1 MGEGV
6 LEVPRQ
12 PGGRRGLISHRV
24 VAARVKGIG
33 AGNEPVSAIKS
44 VPGPEEKVVRSGRGR
59 KGADPPESDCAV
71 GRADIGCRLAVEEP
85 AAFFISGVRFKLI
98 FEFEPNSPAAAE
110 RFSAFETETGT
121 GILSAH
127 HLEAVCCSAFRGGM
141 GVAKSGINDTIKCQ
155 TGRKGCSRD
164 QKGGTQCG
172 SESAIHESVPVTE
185 RSVQAFTASIR
196 NIRTGL
202 NVSSHSR

>member
-85 AAFFISGVRFKLI
+85 AAFFISGKLHMMWEVRGAGCAPFPCLCGCQL
-98 FEFEPNSPAAAE
+98 FTSSNHV
-110 RFSAFETETGT
+110 GT
-121 GILSAH
+121 
-127 HLEAVCCSAFRGGM
+127 V
-141 GVAKSGINDTIKCQ
+141 
-155 TGRKGCSRD
+155 GR
-164 QKGGTQCG
+164 
-172 SESAIHESVPVTE
+172 
-185 RSVQAFTASIR
+185 
-196 NIRTGL
+196 
-202 NVSSHSR
+202 

>member
-1 MGEGV
+1 MRSFIALGEGV

-33 AGNEPVSAIKS
+33 AGNEPVSAIKAS
-44 VPGPEEKVVRSGRGR
+44 RSEEKVVRSGRGR

-110 RFSAFETETGT
+110 RFSAFETEREPAFCPL
-121 GILSAH
+121 IIWRLSAVVPS
-127 HLEAVCCSAFRGGM
+127 EAVW
-141 GVAKSGINDTIKCQ
+141 
-155 TGRKGCSRD
+155 
-164 QKGGTQCG
+164 
-172 SESAIHESVPVTE
+172 E
-185 RSVQAFTASIR
+185 
-196 NIRTGL
+196 
-202 NVSSHSR
+202 